1 MTRVSTCLVLLLSL
15 SLFSPERPLCQEKT
29 SIVVLPFTGG
39 ELSEADLAEITLL
52 FEENLLK
59 VESFQV
65 IDQAKRAR
73 VLAYL
78 NPSLLKCE
86 DIECA
91 LKAAKALSADTAVLG
106 TVTRRGETLVISARA
121 VNVKSGKSVRAES
134 VESAS
139 KADLP
144 RTIRILSSTLL
155 GTPMSGASIAEG
167 PNTEQENLQRLRALE
182 SLRAD
187 LNEAIAEIK
196 EKRVT
201 AHRWGWALVGVS
213 AASAA
218 LSGVSWYLSD
228 VAYQHYQSTSDTDLA
243 AYYRGKVTLWD
254 TLFLVSAGTGVLS
267 IGGSI
272 PIFTLGPN
280 SRAEAEEL
288 KKVEAEIRA
297 LESAREAGK

>member
-1 MTRVSTCLVLLLSL
+1 MTRIPTCLIVVLSI
-15 SLFSPERPLCQEKT
+15 SLFVSEASWSQEKS

-39 ELSEADLAEITLL
+39 DLSEAELTEITLF
-52 FEENLLK
+52 FEQNLLN
-59 VESFQV
+59 VESLQV

-78 NPSLLKCE
+78 DPSLLKCA

-91 LKAAKALSADTAVLG
+91 LKAAKALSADTVVLG
-106 TVTRRGETLVISARA
+106 TVTRRGETLVISAKT
-121 VNVKSGKSVRAES
+121 VNVKSGKSVRTES

-144 RTIRILSSTLL
+144 RTIRILASTLL
-155 GTPMSGASIAEG
+155 GAPTPGASVTT
-167 PNTEQENLQRLRALE
+167 PPSTEQERLQRLQALE
-182 SLRAD
+182 SMRAN
-187 LNEAIAEIK
+187 LNESIAEIK
-196 EKRVT
+196 QQRVK
-201 AHRWGWALVGVS
+201 AHRWGWVLVGVS
-213 AASAA
+213 AVSAG

-228 VAYQHYQSTSDTDLA
+228 VAYEEYQSTNDTEVA
-243 AYYRGKVTLWD
+243 AYWRRKVTLWD

-297 LESAREAGK
+297 FESARGN